1 MRAKHKERKREDQ
14 KGLFRFHSYMQY
26 NQSVNYIFYSHPNS
40 SNEKKK
46 RKKQAKWKKKSQTN
60 FHSAAF
66 TEIPTKLQSQY
77 VYANKTSNLR
87 QRYTFKQI
95 LLVLL
100 LRCYLFGALI
110 LFSPIF
116 LRLFASF
123 DGIRYK
129 HINSFFSTFIISS
142 TINIKAFYTYTNT
155 IICVHRKEKMR
166 PAQPKNDFFS
176 ALS

>member
-1 MRAKHKERKREDQ
+1 MKRKRGRS
-14 KGLFRFHSYMQY
+14 KR
-26 NQSVNYIFYSHPNS
+26 
-40 SNEKKK
+40 NEKKNP
-46 RKKQAKWKKKSQTN
+46 KQIFIRPLSLKYRQN
-60 FHSAAF
+60 F
-66 TEIPTKLQSQY
+66 KSQY

-142 TINIKAFYTYTNT
+142 TINIKAFCTYTNT